1 MRSAGSV
8 RSRLINRRVVIPS
21 RPAAGFA
28 ALLILISALG
38 EFPPAAGSGP
48 GAAAGRE
55 LVGLPGGRYVPLFRL
70 PEEPK
75 EQSVAGFRL
84 ETAPV
89 TNGEFLE
96 FVRQNPRW
104 RRSRIPRLFADEGY
118 LRHWGGD
125 LDLGPDRVRAAA
137 RPVVNVSWFA
147 ARAYAAWS
155 GRRLPTTSEWEY
167 AAGMGFSRENGALDP
182 EFQSAIRRW
191 YGSPTPSELPQVR
204 AGRPNLFGIHD
215 LHGLIW
221 EWTSDFNSALVTGDA
236 RGDTGIERQLFC
248 GAGSSGAADRSN
260 FPAFLR
266 TGFRSSLKAAYTLHN
281 LGFRCAVDAPVDA
294 VRNSGP
300 VP

>member
-1 MRSAGSV
+1 MRP
-8 RSRLINRRVVIPS
+8 I
-21 RPAAGFA
+21 AGFA
-28 ALLILISALG
+28 AFLLLLISALG
-38 EFPPAAGSGP
+38 EAPSSAGSGA
-48 GAAAGRE
+48 GAATGRE
-55 LVGLPGGRYVPLFRL
+55 LVGLPGGWYVPLFRL

-75 EQSVAGFRL
+75 EQAVAGFQL
-84 ETAPV
+84 EAVPV

-104 RRSRIPRLFADEGY
+104 RRSRVPRLFADEGY

-125 LDLGPDRVRAAA
+125 LDLGPDPVHAAA
-137 RPVVNVSWFA
+137 RPVVHVSWFA
-147 ARAYAAWS
+147 AKAYAVWS

-167 AAGMGFSRENGALDP
+167 AAGLGFSRAEGALDP
-182 EFQSAIRRW
+182 EFQRAILRW
-191 YGSPTPSELPQVR
+191 YGTPTPAELPPVR
-204 AGRPNLFGIHD
+204 VGRPNLFGVHD
-215 LHGLIW
+215 LHGLVW

-281 LGFRCAVDAPVDA
+281 LGFRCAVDAPAAPAGTPD
-294 VRNSGP
+294 P
-300 VP
+300 MP

>member
-1 MRSAGSV
+1 MAGIAV
-8 RSRLINRRVVIPS
+8 
-21 RPAAGFA
+21 F
-28 ALLILISALG
+28 LLLLISALG
-38 EFPPAAGSGP
+38 ETSSSVVAGAGVGDAP
-48 GAAAGRE
+48 GRE
-55 LVGLPGGRYVPLFRL
+55 LADLPGGRYVPLFRL

-75 EQSVAGFRL
+75 EQPVAGFGL

-104 RRSRIPRLFADEGY
+104 RRSRVPRLFADEGY

-125 LDLGPDRVRAAA
+125 LDLGPDPVRAAA
-137 RPVVNVSWFA
+137 RPVVHVSWFA
-147 ARAYAAWS
+147 ARAFAVWS
-155 GRRLPTTSEWEY
+155 GRRLPSTSEWEY
-167 AAGMGFSRENGALDP
+167 AAGLGFTREDGALDP

-191 YGSPTPSELPQVR
+191 YGTPTPSELPPVR
-204 AGRPNLFGIHD
+204 AGRPNFFGVHD

-281 LGFRCAVDAPVDA
+281 LGFRCALD
-294 VRNSGP
+294 
-300 VP
+300 VPNPAARKSEPKP